1 MTLLRLAACTDT
13 RAAASVGELRWSVLR
28 AFLGNGMNEII
39 EGYGKTT
46 HERLLRDC
54 DCADD
59 RVEKGIRR
67 LSRVPAG

>member
-1 MTLLRLAACTDT
+1 
-13 RAAASVGELRWSVLR
+13 VLR